1 MKVSMSLVVNGEHYR
16 VGVEPWTTLLGLLRD
31 LVHLTG
37 TKEGC
42 GTGDCGTCIVLVE
55 GRPVNSCLML
65 AVDAQGREVTTI
77 EGLALGEELHPL
89 QRSFLEKGA
98 VQCGFCTP
106 AMILSAKALLDK
118 NPSASE
124 EEIKQALSGVLCRC
138 GSYQKILEAVRAARD
153 EAGGG
158 VQKW

>member
-1 MKVSMSLVVNGEHYR
+1 MKVSMSLVVNGEHHR
-16 VGVEPWTTLLGLLRD
+16 VEVEPWTTLLELLRD

-42 GTGDCGTCIVLVE
+42 GTGDCGSCIVLVE

-77 EGLALGEELHPL
+77 EGLALDEELHPL

-106 AMILSAKALLDK
+106 AMILSAKVLLDK
-118 NPSASE
+118 NPSASD